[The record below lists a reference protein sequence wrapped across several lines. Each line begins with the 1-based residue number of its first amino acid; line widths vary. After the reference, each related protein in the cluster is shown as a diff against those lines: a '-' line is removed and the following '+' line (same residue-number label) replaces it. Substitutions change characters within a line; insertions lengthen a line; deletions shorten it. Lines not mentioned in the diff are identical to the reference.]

1 MTDGAAHCTRGRRP
15 CRTGRRRPGV
25 HVRFVILLLAA
36 QTGWALGDIEDFSV
50 EELTKWL
57 ESLRRVQPQR
67 P

>member
-1 MTDGAAHCTRGRRP
+1 MDLADYAALQSAYRQFTAVSAEHARQA
-15 CRTGRRRPGV
+15 
-25 HVRFVILLLAA
+25 ILPLAA